1 VVSPPVS
8 LPETVGDALP
18 EGGRTQLDD
27 LRRRMLL
34 LARIL
39 PIEHLRLLDADLG
52 DLEAEAF
59 TAPLLEGIP
68 DSVALVPSD
77 VEPALHVA
85 WTRI

>member
-1 VVSPPVS
+1 MSPPVPP
-8 LPETVGDALP
+8 PETAGDALP
-18 EGGRTQLDD
+18 ERGRTQLDD
-27 LRRRMLL
+27 LRQRMLL

-39 PIEHLRLLDADLG
+39 PVEHLRLLDADLG

>member
-1 VVSPPVS
+1 
-8 LPETVGDALP
+8 
-18 EGGRTQLDD
+18 
-27 LRRRMLL
+27 MLL